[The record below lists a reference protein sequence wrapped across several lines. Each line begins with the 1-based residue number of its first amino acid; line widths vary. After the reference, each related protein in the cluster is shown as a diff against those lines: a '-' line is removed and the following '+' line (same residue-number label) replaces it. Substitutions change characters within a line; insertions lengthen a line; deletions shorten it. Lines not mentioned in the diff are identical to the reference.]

1 METFQ
6 GEMPKFKTPEEE
18 VVFLRREIARHEK
31 ELDAEA
37 ASHEREHAAVLP
49 VREYGKKKSEEVLAS
64 GHAMKAYE
72 AEKIAL
78 DLAPES
84 HDEQMNELFGI
95 MLENGIKNALSVV
108 ERLSNPHIDD
118 DFHRFLVQ
126 YIKAGYTD
134 GVNRE
139 ELLRALHMK
148 LFEITLPQSAPEESE
163 KQFKE
168 MVTTMAQFYA
178 GMLSVADT
186 DEKSA
191 EKWKRS
197 FTLELAI
204 SGESE
209 DMIFYAGVPDTKA
222 DLFEKQLL
230 AAFPRATLKENP
242 NDYNIFV
249 ENGASAASYAAP
261 AFSPALSLK
270 TYEAFD
276 SDPLSALLN
285 SFSKIKK
292 TGEGAA
298 VQIVL
303 APIAD
308 YYIKRYSFI
317 LDKVKKGVPV
327 KKAVDMPEGFA
338 GGFGKAVKEL
348 VFGGD
353 LPKKD
358 IHGNAVPL
366 EPHKIDEEAIKH
378 IEAKIGSHILGANIR
393 IIASAGTESRA
404 KDILSELESSFNQFS
419 ETRGNGIK
427 FERVKKEVLRA
438 LLHRFSYRLFSD
450 EHNFPLNIKE
460 LTTLFHFPVTGT
472 TSRELKEAKAGSAPA
487 PMTLSREGVVLGSN
501 RYRNIETDIHFADED
516 RMRHLYVIGQT
527 GTGKTTLLK
536 NMIAQDIVAGN
547 GVCMI
552 DPHGSDIEDV
562 LSRIPEHRMNDVIY
576 FDPGATARPMGLNM
590 LEYDARFPEQ
600 KTFVVN
606 ELFSIFQKLYGAVPE
621 SMGPMFEQYFRNATM
636 LVIEDPESGSTL
648 LDVSRVLADTAFRAL
663 KLSRSKNPVVTQF
676 WTDIAEKAGGE
687 GALANIVPYI
697 TSKFDVFLANDIM
710 RPIVAQQHSAFNFRQ
725 IMDERKIL
733 LVNLSKGRL
742 GDINS
747 NLIGLIIVGKILMA
761 ALSRV
766 DVLRSKPADFF
777 LYIDEFQN
785 ITTDSIA
792 TILSEARK
800 YRLSLTI
807 ANQFIAQLDEK
818 IKNAVFG
825 NVGSLAVFR
834 VGADDAEYL
843 AKQFA
848 PTFTAEDIMKLDN
861 RNAYLKLL
869 ANGQPSKPFNIETAS
884 FEAGQSEQI
893 TRVKE
898 HSYQKYGRDRNEVEA
913 EIMKKYRK

>member
-6 GEMPKFKTPEEE
+6 SEMPRFKTPEEE
-18 VVFLRREIARHEK
+18 VAFLRAEIARHEK
-31 ELDAEA
+31 KLGAEA
-37 ASHEREHAAVLP
+37 PSHERLHAASVP
-49 VREYGKKKSEEVLAS
+49 VREYGKKKSEEVLHPE
-64 GHAMKAYE
+64 HAMKKYE

-78 DLAPES
+78 DLSPEP

-95 MLENGIKNALSVV
+95 MLEKGVKNALSVV
-108 ERLSNPHIDD
+108 ERLHNPHIDD

-126 YIKAGYTD
+126 YLKAGHVD

-139 ELLRALHMK
+139 ELLRTLHMK
-148 LFEITLPQSAPEESE
+148 LFEITLPPATAEESQ

-168 MVTTMAQFYA
+168 MVTTMAQLYA
-178 GMLSVADT
+178 GMLSISDVE
-186 DEKSA
+186 EKSR
-191 EKWKRS
+191 EKWKRL

-209 DMIFYAGVPDTKA
+209 EMIFYAGVPDAKS

-242 NDYNIFV
+242 NDYNIFI
-249 ENGASAASYAAP
+249 ENGASAASYAVP
-261 AFSPALSLK
+261 SFSPALSLK

-285 SFSKIKK
+285 AFSKIKK
-292 TGEGAA
+292 TGEGAS
-298 VQIVL
+298 VQFVL

-308 YYIKRYSFI
+308 YYIKRYGFI

-327 KKAVDMPEGFA
+327 KKAIDMPEGFA

-348 VFGGD
+348 VFGAD
-353 LPKKD
+353 MPKKD
-358 IHGNAVPL
+358 AQGNLIPL
-366 EPHKIDEEAIKH
+366 ESRKIDEEAIKH
-378 IEAKIGSHILGANIR
+378 IEAKIGSPILGANVR
-393 IIASAGTESRA
+393 IVASAATENRA
-404 KDILSELESSFNQFS
+404 KDILSEIESSFNQFG
-419 ETRGNGIK
+419 ETRGNGIS
-427 FERVKKEVLRA
+427 FERAKKETLRA
-438 LLHRFSYRLFSD
+438 LLHRFSYRLFSE

-460 LTTLFHFPVTGT
+460 LTTLFHFPVSGT
-472 TSRELKEAKAGSAPA
+472 VSRELKEAKAGSAPA
-487 PMTLSREGVVLGSN
+487 PMTLSHEGVVLGSN
-501 RYRNIETDIHFADED
+501 RYRNIETEIHFAPED

-536 NMIAQDIVAGN
+536 NMIVQDIEAGN

-552 DPHGSDIEDV
+552 DPHGSDIEDI
-562 LSRIPEHRMNDVIY
+562 LSRIPEHRLADVIY
-576 FDPGATARPMGLNM
+576 FDPGAAERPMGLNM

-648 LDVSRVLADTAFRAL
+648 LDVSRVLADPAFRAL
-663 KLSRSKNPVVTQF
+663 KLSRSKNPVVVQF

-687 GALANIVPYI
+687 GALQNIVPYI

-747 NLIGLIIVGKILMA
+747 HLIGLIIVGKILMA

-766 DVLRSKPADFF
+766 DVLREKPADFY

-843 AKQFA
+843 EKQFV
-848 PTFTAEDIMKLDN
+848 PTFTAQDIMKLDN

-869 ANGQPSKPFNIETAS
+869 AGGQPVKPFNMETHS
-884 FEAGQSEQI
+884 FGAGTSEQI
-893 TRVKE
+893 ARVKAL
-898 HSYQKYGRDRNEVEA
+898 SYQKYGRDRNEVEE